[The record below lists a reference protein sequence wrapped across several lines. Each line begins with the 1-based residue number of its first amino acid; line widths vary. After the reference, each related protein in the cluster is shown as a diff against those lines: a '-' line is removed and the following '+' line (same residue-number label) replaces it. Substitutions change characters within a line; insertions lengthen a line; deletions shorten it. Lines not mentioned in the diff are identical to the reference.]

1 FENSLVVVTG
11 FGRPSDAT
19 WEFSFYNTMATNK
32 NAMIRY
38 QVLDRCLRNRYKR
51 YYIEDLVAACN
62 EALLEYS
69 EKEEP
74 VKVRQVYK
82 DLNFMEEKWGTIS
95 RIPDGR
101 RKYFRWEDPSF
112 SISQQP
118 LNDEEIDKL
127 KETIIM
133 LNRFKGMPQFE
144 WMEELLSQLED
155 RFSLKGQTK
164 SVIGFEQN
172 LDYTAVR
179 YLSDLFN
186 AIVNK
191 QSLRIV
197 YQKFDGSKRMWNIH
211 PYYIKQYNNRWFLFG
226 LNDERYTITNIP
238 LDRIME
244 IQNIGIPF
252 VESDINFEEY
262 FDDVIGV
269 TINDAPLETIVLK
282 FAPERYPYVVS
293 KPLHGT
299 SKFPDPNNGI
309 VEIKVIPN
317 KELESL
323 IFSFGNQVE
332 VISPIWFREKIAQTA
347 RSMSDIYSTCAQ

>member
-1 FENSLVVVTG
+1 
-11 FGRPSDAT
+11 
-19 WEFSFYNTMATNK
+19 
-32 NAMIRY
+32 MIRY

-69 EKEEP
+69 EKNEP

-82 DLNFMEEKWGTIS
+82 DLNFMEEKWSNIA

-101 RKYFRWEDPSF
+101 RKYFQWEDPNF
-112 SISQQP
+112 SISNQP
-118 LNDEEIDKL
+118 LNDEEVDKL
-127 KETIIM
+127 KETIFM

-155 RFSLKGQTK
+155 RFALKGQSK

-172 LDYTAVR
+172 LDYTAVKH
-179 YLSDLFN
+179 LSGLFN
-186 AIVNK
+186 AIINN
-191 QSLRIV
+191 QSLKIV
-197 YQKFDGSKRMWNIH
+197 YQKFDGVQRIWYIH

-226 LNDERYTITNIP
+226 LNDERKLITNIP
-238 LDRIME
+238 LDRIKAIE
-244 IQNIGIPF
+244 NIGIPYIK
-252 VESDINFEEY
+252 SDINVEEY
-262 FDDVIGV
+262 FDDVVGV
-269 TINDAPLETIVLK
+269 TIKEAPIETIVLK

-299 SKFPDPNNGI
+299 SKFPDPDNGI

-317 KELESL
+317 RELESL
-323 IFSFGNQVE
+323 ILSFGNQVE
-332 VISPIWFREKIAQTA
+332 VLSPPWFREKIAVVA
-347 RSMSDIYSTCAQ
+347 KSMSDIYSTSAL

>member
-1 FENSLVVVTG
+1 
-11 FGRPSDAT
+11 
-19 WEFSFYNTMATNK
+19 
-32 NAMIRY
+32 MIRY

-69 EKEEP
+69 EKNEP

-82 DLNFMEEKWGTIS
+82 DLNFMEEKWGTIE

-101 RKYFRWEDPSF
+101 RKFFQWEDPNF
-112 SISQQP
+112 SISNQP
-118 LNDEEIDKL
+118 LNDEEVDKL
-127 KETIIM
+127 KETIFM

-155 RFSLKGQTK
+155 RFALKGQSR

-179 YLSDLFN
+179 HLSDLFN
-186 AIVNK
+186 AIINK
-191 QSLRIV
+191 QPLKIFYR
-197 YQKFDGSKRMWNIH
+197 KFDGDQRIWNIH

-226 LNDERYTITNIP
+226 LNDQRKAITNIP
-238 LDRIME
+238 LDRITD
-244 IQNIGIPF
+244 IRNIGIPYK
-252 VESDINFEEY
+252 ESDVDFEEY
-262 FDDVIGV
+262 FDDVVGV
-269 TINDAPLETIVLK
+269 TITDAPIETIVLK

-299 SKFPDPNNGI
+299 SKFPDPVNHI

-317 KELESL
+317 RELEAL

-332 VISPIWFREKIAQTA
+332 VISPRWFREKIAGVA
-347 RSMSDIYSTCAQ
+347 KSMSDIYSTSVF